1 MKKRMK
7 HKHFILFILLT
18 MLSTA
23 FARAQASFDPKGGC
37 LNVVDFSYSSILI
50 LAIVLP
56 IIRYYNSKAN
66 RI

>member
-1 MKKRMK
+1 MK
-7 HKHFILFILLT
+7 HQKHFIRILILLAL
-18 MLSTA
+18 LSATA
-23 FARAQASFDPKGGC
+23 FARAQSSFDPKGGC

-50 LAIVLP
+50 LATVLP

>member
-1 MKKRMK
+1 MK
-7 HKHFILFILLT
+7 HQKHFIQILLLLT
-18 MLSTA
+18 LLSATA
-23 FARAQASFDPKGGC
+23 FARAQSSFDLKGGC

-50 LAIVLP
+50 LATVLP

>member
-1 MKKRMK
+1 MK
-7 HKHFILFILLT
+7 HQKHFIRILILLAL
-18 MLSTA
+18 LSATA